1 MAIALSPEH
10 QQILY
15 HHAEQTYPQECCGV
29 LVGQFLPALP
39 GGDGGDSLRVKQVIT
54 VFPTENQWNAEI
66 AQALGDVA
74 GMPERDATP
83 EHNFSIAPEDLFRIQ
98 KTARDRH
105 LIIVGFYHSHPN
117 APARPSAFDQAIAWS
132 DYSYLILSVQQGK
145 TAELTSWVLD
155 ERGEFKQEVIHPGT
169 INN

>member
-15 HHAEQTYPQECCGV
+15 QHAEETYPQECCGV
-29 LVGQFLPALP
+29 LVGRFLPTPQGEDRGDAL
-39 GGDGGDSLRVKQVIT
+39 GLKQVIT
-54 VFPTENQWNAEI
+54 VFPTENQWNREI

-83 EHNFSIAPEDLFRIQ
+83 EHNFSIAPEDLLRIQ
-98 KTARDRH
+98 KRARDRH

-145 TAELTSWVLD
+145 TTELTSWVLD
-155 ERGEFKQEVIHPGT
+155 ERGEFRPEVIDQQL
-169 INN
+169 